1 MMGQFGSEQW
11 DCDGQD
17 GYQRLDQVF
26 QRVLSSKPKKMWW
39 ECWVRLAVFP
49 LKIVVWCL
57 AMVVAAVISI
67 LFVLPVLIGHYSWKR
82 LRKEVQELVQSFR
95 E

>member
-1 MMGQFGSEQW
+1 MMGQFGSEQY
-11 DCDGQD
+11 DNDGQD
-17 GYQRLDQVF
+17 GFDKLTEKLRRIMD
-26 QRVLSSKPKKMWW
+26 SKPKKMWW

-49 LKIVVWCL
+49 LKIVAWCV

-67 LFVLPVLIGHYSWKR
+67 LFVLPVLIGHYSWER
-82 LRKEVQELVQSFR
+82 LRKEVQELVHSFR